1 MINPPKAT
9 QAPDIKRKSILDWS
23 VGTVTDYDSRRI
35 VEDALKSSS
44 NMVLEQNGV
53 IRPRPSLVEYGP
65 QPDGEILGELFECKV
80 VSGTTSTFY
89 LVSMQTDGTNSYI
102 Y

>member
-9 QAPDIKRKSILDWS
+9 KAPDIKRKSVLDWS

-35 VEDALKSSS
+35 VEDALKSTS

-53 IRPRPSLVEYGP
+53 
-65 QPDGEILGELFECKV
+65 
-80 VSGTTSTFY
+80 VSNRKAKYWVNCS
-89 LVSMQTDGTNSYI
+89 SAK
-102 Y
+102 